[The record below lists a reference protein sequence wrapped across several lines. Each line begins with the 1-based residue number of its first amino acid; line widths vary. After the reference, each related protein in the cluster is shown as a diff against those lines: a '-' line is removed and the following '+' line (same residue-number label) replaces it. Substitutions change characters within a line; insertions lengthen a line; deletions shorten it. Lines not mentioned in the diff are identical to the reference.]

1 MQAAVTDAAGNT
13 ASAGDSFTLDTS
25 ADVDTNFAVSVAADD
40 QVTNLAESTDV
51 SLSLSGIDSD
61 AASVSVEISDAGDNS
76 VTANA
81 TNDST
86 GNWMVS
92 DQNLSSLADGA
103 LTVSATVTDAAGNS
117 APAVSASLTLDTV
130 ADLGSDLSGIFVD
143 GDDSVM
149 NADEAADG
157 AILVSGF
164 SAPDLQSVAATVT
177 DGAGGITVTA
187 SLGDIANSIPPS
199 VAATIVDYDG
209 DVTVRFSSAL
219 TSDAISATLVA
230 EPMDPSVGGLT
241 HVVDFTDP
249 LNLAEAPIWRRYSPV
264 ASSTRRHT
272 GQMALRW
279 CPAWQT
285 SPTSLSLSRSPT

>member
-1 MQAAVTDAAGNT
+1 M
-13 ASAGDSFTLDTS
+13 
-25 ADVDTNFAVSVAADD
+25 
-40 QVTNLAESTDV
+40 

-81 TNDST
+81 TYDDST

-92 DQNLSSLADGA
+92 DQNLSSLNDGT

-209 DVTVRFSSAL
+209 DLTVRFSRL
-219 TSDAISATLVA
+219 PDIRC
-230 EPMDPSVGGLT
+230 GGCY
-241 HVVDFTDP
+241 P
-249 LNLAEAPIWRRYSPV
+249 RRGADGPKRGRPD
-264 ASSTRRHT
+264 TC
-272 GQMALRW
+272 G
-279 CPAWQT
+279 
-285 SPTSLSLSRSPT
+285 

>member
-1 MQAAVTDAAGNT
+1 M
-13 ASAGDSFTLDTS
+13 SLLRSLTL
-25 ADVDTNFAVSVAADD
+25 
-40 QVTNLAESTDV
+40 VTN
-51 SLSLSGIDSD
+51 
-61 AASVSVEISDAGDNS
+61 SVNAD
-76 VTANA
+76 A

-86 GNWMVS
+86 EAAG
-92 DQNLSSLADGA
+92 LSRPRPGGLADGA

-209 DVTVRFSSAL
+209 DVTVRFGSAL
-219 TSDAISATLVA
+219 TSDAVVATLVA

-241 HVVDFTDP
+241 HLVDFTDP
-249 LNLAEAPIWRRYSPV
+249 LNLAEAPDLAALFAGGQFYAQAYGADGSSLVSSLADPVQHLRLCRGHRRE
-264 ASSTRRHT
+264 
-272 GQMALRW
+272 W
-279 CPAWQT
+279 
-285 SPTSLSLSRSPT
+285 